1 MLGMSRRTQGVGT
14 MRKSIA
20 LAFVAALAFTPALAL
35 AGCGGWESLT
45 SGGIALE
52 SVERD
57 DKGYIAEDAAK
68 EAAFTMADVTEAEV
82 MMVDTALDESSDPA
96 KWIVD
101 FDANGTSYHYVVNA
115 ENGDLIDFASLTL

>member
-1 MLGMSRRTQGVGT
+1 

-57 DKGYIAEDAAK
+57 DKGYIVEDAAK